1 MPLPYIGI
9 DARLLSALVE
19 RGLLKPEMSE
29 QIKLECAQRNKTEI
43 QVILER
49 KLIAEAA
56 LFKTK
61 AAVYNVP
68 FIDDISAIQPSA
80 ELLTEI
86 NIDALKE
93 QQSFPFEISETRV
106 KVMMSDPF
114 NINAIQFWK
123 IKYIP
128 RQIEV
133 YTATPSA
140 VAEYIGTRFGSMI
153 GGDVQASVSS
163 YQQDSG
169 TKETVISTD
178 DVGDV
183 SQNLQGAPVAKI
195 VNSILV
201 YAAQAGA
208 SDIHIEP
215 QEKSVRVRYRVDGV
229 LTEKLSLPKEL
240 LSPVVA
246 RIKIMSNMKID
257 ETRMPQ
263 DDRLFIT
270 VGERK
275 FDLRV
280 STLPSV
286 QGEKVVMR
294 LLERTTGIPP
304 LEESGLRGSG
314 YKRYMESIRL
324 TNGIVLVTG
333 PTGSGKTRT
342 LASTVSRLNDP
353 KVNIVSIED
362 PVEIRIAGVTQVQV
376 NYDIGLDFATVLRSV
391 LRQDPNIV
399 YLGEIRDEESARLAI
414 RAALTGHLVL
424 STLHTNGAVDSLV
437 RLIDMGIEPFLV
449 ASTVKCVVAQR
460 LVRTICPYCRV
471 AEPAAPEL
479 IGEITHILG
488 GIQNFDIYRYVDSL
502 SKRVAPAPETPEYK
516 FSPPVK
522 PSEMTPEGRKTI
534 YLYHGEG
541 CTKCGGTGYKG
552 RMAIFEVA
560 TVADKMASGIARNA
574 EFDSLEKLAEEEGMI
589 TMVQDGYLK
598 AIEGITT
605 IEEVARVA
613 KSDSE
618 LT

>member
-1 MPLPYIGI
+1 MPLPYTGVDI
-9 DARLLSALVE
+9 RLLATLVE
-19 RGLLKPEMSE
+19 RGLLKPEMAD
-29 QIKLECAQRNKTEI
+29 QIKLECAQQNKSEI
-43 QVILER
+43 QVILEK
-49 KLIAEAA
+49 KLISEHD
-56 LFKTK
+56 LYKTK
-61 AAVYNVP
+61 AAVYNVL
-68 FIDDISAIQPSA
+68 FLDDLSSIQPPA
-80 ELLTEI
+80 EIMAGI
-86 NIDALKE
+86 NTDALKE
-93 QQSFPFEISETRV
+93 QQSFPFEMTETRV
-106 KVMMSDPF
+106 KVVMSDPF

-123 IKYIP
+123 VKYLP

-133 YTATPSA
+133 YTSSPSE
-140 VAEYIGTRFGSMI
+140 VASYIATRFGSMI
-153 GGDVQASVSS
+153 GGDVQAAVTS

-169 TKETVISTD
+169 LKETVISID
-178 DVGDV
+178 DIGDV
-183 SQNLQGAPVAKI
+183 TQNLQGAPVAKI

-201 YAAQAGA
+201 FAAQAGA

-215 QEKSVRVRYRVDGV
+215 QEKSVRIRYRVDGV
-229 LTEKLSLPKEL
+229 LTEKLTLPREL
-240 LSPVVA
+240 LAPVIA

-286 QGEKVVMR
+286 QGEKIVMR

-314 YKRYMESIRL
+314 YKRYLESISL

-353 KVNIVSIED
+353 KINIISIED
-362 PVEIRIAGVTQVQV
+362 PVEIRIQGVTQVQV
-376 NYDIGLDFATVLRSV
+376 NHDIGLDFATVLRSV
-391 LRQDPNIV
+391 LRQDPNVV
-399 YLGEIRDEESARLAI
+399 YLGEIRDEETARLAI

-424 STLHTNGAVDSLV
+424 STLHTNGAVASLV

-460 LVRTICPYCRV
+460 LVRTICPSCRTSTM
-471 AEPAAPEL
+471 ATPEM
-479 IGEITHILG
+479 IAEITHVLG
-488 GIQNFDIYRYVDSL
+488 GIQNFDVIRYAEAL
-502 SKRVAPAPETPEYK
+502 SKRAAPAPETPEYK

-522 PSEMTPEGRKTI
+522 APEMSPEGRKTI

-541 CTKCGGTGYKG
+541 CSKCGGTGYKG
-552 RMAIFEVA
+552 RMAIFEVV
-560 TVADKMASGIARNA
+560 TVTDKVSSGIARNA
-574 EFDSLEKLAEEEGMI
+574 EFGTLEKLAEEEGMV

-598 AIEGITT
+598 AVEGITT
-605 IEEVARVA
+605 IEEVSRVA

>member
-1 MPLPYIGI
+1 MPLPYTGV
-9 DARLLSALVE
+9 DTRLLTALVE
-19 RGLLKPEMSE
+19 RGLLKPEVSE
-29 QIKLECAQRNKTEI
+29 QIKLECAQQNKSEM
-43 QVILER
+43 QVILAK
-49 KLIAEAA
+49 KLVSEKD
-56 LFKTK
+56 LYKTK
-61 AAVYNVP
+61 AAVYNIP
-68 FIDDISAIQPSA
+68 FVEDISTIQPPS
-80 ELLTEI
+80 ELLAGI
-86 NIDALKE
+86 NVDALKE
-93 QQSFPFEISETRV
+93 QQSFPFELTETRV
-106 KVMMSDPF
+106 KVMMADPF

-123 IKYIP
+123 VRYLP
-128 RQIEV
+128 RQVEV
-133 YTATPSA
+133 YTAVPTEIAS
-140 VAEYIGTRFGSMI
+140 YISTRFGSMI
-153 GGDVQASVSS
+153 GGDVQAAVSS
-163 YQQDSG
+163 YQQESG
-169 TKETVISTD
+169 MKETVISTD
-178 DVGDV
+178 DVT
-183 SQNLQGAPVAKI
+183 QNLQGAPVAKI

-215 QEKSVRVRYRVDGV
+215 QDKSVRIRYRVDGV
-229 LTEKLSLPKEL
+229 LTEKLTLPKEL

-257 ETRMPQ
+257 ETRLPQ

-270 VGERK
+270 VGDRK

-294 LLERTTGIPP
+294 LLERTSGIPA

-314 YKRYMESIRL
+314 YKRYIESVSL

-342 LASTVSRLNDP
+342 LASTVARLNDP

-362 PVEIRIAGVTQVQV
+362 PVEIRIPGVTQVQI
-376 NYDIGLDFATVLRSV
+376 NYDIGLDFATVLRSA
-391 LRQDPNIV
+391 LRQDPNVV
-399 YLGEIRDEESARLAI
+399 YLGEIRDEETARLAI

-424 STLHTNGAVDSLV
+424 STLHTNGAVASLV

-460 LVRTICPYCRV
+460 LVRTICPYCRT
-471 AEPAAPEL
+471 ATLATPEL
-479 IGEITHILG
+479 IGEITHVLG
-488 GIQNFDIYRYVDSL
+488 GLQNFDVFRYVETL
-502 SKRVAPAPETPEYK
+502 SKRASPAPETPEFK

-522 PSEMTPEGRKTI
+522 PPEMMPEGRKSI
-534 YLYHGEG
+534 YLYHGAG

-552 RMAIFEVA
+552 RIAIFEVA
-560 TVADKMASGIARNA
+560 TVTDKIASGIARNA

-589 TMVQDGYLK
+589 NMVQDGYLK

>member
-1 MPLPYIGI
+1 MPLPYTGVDI
-9 DARLLSALVE
+9 RLLAALVE
-19 RGLLKPEMSE
+19 RGLLKQEMSE
-29 QIKLECAQRNKTEI
+29 QIKLECAQQNKTEL
-43 QVILER
+43 QLILDK
-49 KLIAEAA
+49 KLVSE
-56 LFKTK
+56 LDLYKTR
-61 AAVYNVP
+61 AAVYNIQ
-68 FIDDISAIQPSA
+68 FIEDLTTIQPPP
-80 ELLTEI
+80 ELLAGI
-86 NIDALKE
+86 NMDALKE
-93 QQSFPFEISETRV
+93 QQSFPFEMTETRV
-106 KVMMSDPF
+106 KVVMADPF

-123 IKYIP
+123 VKYLP
-128 RQIEV
+128 RQVEV
-133 YTATPSA
+133 YTSTPTE
-140 VAEYIGTRFGSMI
+140 VASFIATRFGSMI
-153 GGDVQASVSS
+153 GGDVQAAVSS
-163 YQQDSG
+163 YQQEVG
-169 TKETVISTD
+169 VKETVISTE

-201 YAAQAGA
+201 FAAQSGA

-215 QEKSVRVRYRVDGV
+215 QERSVRVRYRVDGV
-229 LTEKLSLPKEL
+229 LNEKLTLPKEL
-240 LSPVVA
+240 LSPVIA

-257 ETRMPQ
+257 ETRLPQ
-263 DDRLFIT
+263 DDRLFIS

-294 LLERTTGIPP
+294 LLERTSGIPP

-314 YKRYMESIRL
+314 YKRYTESISL
-324 TNGIVLVTG
+324 THGIVLVTG

-342 LASTVSRLNDP
+342 LASTVARLNDP
-353 KVNIVSIED
+353 KVNIISIED
-362 PVEIRIAGVTQVQV
+362 PVEIRIPGVTQVQV
-376 NYDIGLDFATVLRSV
+376 NHDIGLDFATVLRAV
-391 LRQDPNIV
+391 LRQDPNVV
-399 YLGEIRDEESARLAI
+399 YLGEIRDEETARLAI

-424 STLHTNGAVDSLV
+424 STLHTNGAVASLV

-471 AEPAAPEL
+471 AEMAPPEL
-479 IGEITHILG
+479 IAEITHILG
-488 GIQNFDIYRYVDSL
+488 GIQNFDVIRYVESL
-502 SKRVAPAPETPEYK
+502 SKRAPTTPESPEFK

-522 PSEMTPEGRKTI
+522 APEMSPEGRKTI
-534 YLYHGEG
+534 YLYHGQG
-541 CTKCGGTGYKG
+541 CSRCGGTGYKG

-560 TVADKMASGIARNA
+560 TVTDKIASGIARNA
-574 EFDSLEKLAEEEGMI
+574 EFDSLQKLAEEEGMI
-589 TMVQDGYLK
+589 TMMQDGYLK

>member
-1 MPLPYIGI
+1 MPLPYTGV
-9 DARLLSALVE
+9 DTRLLTALVE
-19 RGLLKPEMSE
+19 RGLLKSE
-29 QIKLECAQRNKTEI
+29 VTDQIKLECAQQNKSEI
-43 QVILER
+43 QVILEK
-49 KLIAEAA
+49 KLVSE
-56 LFKTK
+56 LDLYRTK
-61 AAVYNVP
+61 AAVYNVQ
-68 FIDDISAIQPSA
+68 FIEDLSSLQTPP
-80 ELLTEI
+80 ELLAGI

-93 QQSFPFEISETRV
+93 QQSFPFELNETRV
-106 KVMMSDPF
+106 KLVMADPF

-123 IKYIP
+123 VKYLP

-133 YTATPSA
+133 YTSTPSE
-140 VAEYIGTRFGSMI
+140 VAEYINTRFGSMI
-153 GGDVQASVSS
+153 GGDVQAAVSS
-163 YQQDSG
+163 YQQESG

-178 DVGDV
+178 DVDDV

-201 YAAQAGA
+201 YAAQSGA

-215 QEKSVRVRYRVDGV
+215 QEKSVRVRYRIDGV
-229 LTEKLSLPKEL
+229 LNEKLTLPREL
-240 LSPVVA
+240 LSPVIA

-257 ETRMPQ
+257 ETRLPQ

-314 YKRYMESIRL
+314 YKRYIESISL

-342 LASTVSRLNDP
+342 LASTVARLNDP
-353 KVNIVSIED
+353 KVNIISIED
-362 PVEIRIAGVTQVQV
+362 PVEIRISGVTQVQV
-376 NYDIGLDFATVLRSV
+376 NHDIGLDFATVLRSV
-391 LRQDPNIV
+391 LRQDPNVV
-399 YLGEIRDEESARLAI
+399 YLGEIRDEETARLAI

-424 STLHTNGAVDSLV
+424 STLHTNGAVASLV
-437 RLIDMGIEPFLV
+437 RLMDMGIEPFLV

-460 LVRTICPYCRV
+460 LVRTICPFCREAV
-471 AEPAAPEL
+471 PATPEM
-479 IGEITHILG
+479 IAEITHILG
-488 GIQNFDIYRYVDSL
+488 GIQNFDIFRYVETLAKRTSPTPDS
-502 SKRVAPAPETPEYK
+502 PEYK
-516 FSPPVK
+516 FSPPVQ
-522 PSEMTPEGRKTI
+522 PPEMTPEGRKTI
-534 YLYHGEG
+534 YLYKGKG
-541 CTKCGGTGYKG
+541 CSKCGNTGYKG
-552 RMAIFEVA
+552 RMAIFEAA
-560 TVADKMASGIARNA
+560 TVTDKIASGIARNA
-574 EFDSLEKLAEEEGMI
+574 EFDTLEKLAEEEGMV

>member
-1 MPLPYIGI
+1 MPLPYTGVDI
-9 DARLLSALVE
+9 RLLTALVE
-19 RGLLKPEMSE
+19 RGLIKPEISE
-29 QIKLECAQRNKTEI
+29 QIKLECAQQNKSEI
-43 QVILER
+43 QVILNK
-49 KLIAEAA
+49 KLVSEKE

-68 FIDDISAIQPSA
+68 FVDDISAIQPPA
-80 ELLTEI
+80 ELLAGI

-93 QQSFPFEISETRV
+93 QQSFPFELTETRV
-106 KVMMSDPF
+106 KVMMADPF
-114 NINAIQFWK
+114 NLNAIQFWK
-123 IKYIP
+123 VRYLP
-128 RQIEV
+128 RQVEI
-133 YTATPSA
+133 YTAVPSE
-140 VAEYIGTRFGSMI
+140 VASYIGTRFGSMI
-153 GGDVQASVSS
+153 GGDVQAAVSN

-169 TKETVISTD
+169 VKETVISTD
-178 DVGDV
+178 DVT
-183 SQNLQGAPVAKI
+183 QNLQGAPVTKI

-208 SDIHIEP
+208 SDVHIEP
-215 QEKSVRVRYRVDGV
+215 QEKSVRIRYRVDGV
-229 LTEKLSLPKEL
+229 LTEKLALPKEL
-240 LSPVVA
+240 LAPVVA

-257 ETRMPQ
+257 ETRLPQ

-270 VGERK
+270 VGDRK

-286 QGEKVVMR
+286 QGEKVVLR

-314 YKRYMESIRL
+314 YKRYMESVSL

-342 LASTVSRLNDP
+342 LASTVARLNDP
-353 KVNIVSIED
+353 KVNIISIED
-362 PVEIRIAGVTQVQV
+362 PVEIRIQGVTQVQV
-376 NYDIGLDFATVLRSV
+376 NHDIGLDFATVLRSV

-399 YLGEIRDEESARLAI
+399 YLGEIRDEETARLAI

-424 STLHTNGAVDSLV
+424 STLHTNGAVSSLV

-460 LVRTICPYCRV
+460 LVRTICPYCRT
-471 AEPAAPEL
+471 ATPATPE
-479 IGEITHILG
+479 IIAEITHVLG
-488 GIQNFDIYRYVDSL
+488 GIQNFDIFRYVETL
-502 SKRVAPAPETPEYK
+502 SKRVAPAPEAPEFK

-522 PSEMTPEGRKTI
+522 PPEMTSDARKTI
-534 YLYHGEG
+534 YLYHGTG
-541 CTKCGGTGYKG
+541 CTRCGGTGYKG

-560 TVADKMASGIARNA
+560 TVGDKIASGIARNA
-574 EFDSLEKLAEEEGMI
+574 EFDTLEKLAEEEGMV

>member
-1 MPLPYIGI
+1 MPLPYTGV
-9 DARLLSALVE
+9 DMRLLTALVE

-29 QIKLECAQRNKTEI
+29 QIKLECAQQNKSEV
-43 QVILER
+43 QVILSKNLVPER
-49 KLIAEAA
+49 DLY
-56 LFKTK
+56 KTK
-61 AAVYNVP
+61 AAVYNIP
-68 FIDDISAIQPSA
+68 FVDDIATIQPPA
-80 ELLTEI
+80 EILAGI

-93 QQSFPFEISETRV
+93 QQSFPFELTETKA
-106 KVMMSDPF
+106 KVMMADPF
-114 NINAIQFWK
+114 NLNAIQFWK
-123 IKYIP
+123 VRFLP
-128 RQIEV
+128 RQVEV
-133 YTATPSA
+133 YTAAPSE
-140 VAEYIGTRFGSMI
+140 VASYIGTRFGSMI
-153 GGDVQASVSS
+153 GGDVQAAVSS

-169 TKETVISTD
+169 IKETVISTD
-178 DVGDV
+178 DVT
-183 SQNLQGAPVAKI
+183 QNLQGAPVTKI

-208 SDIHIEP
+208 SDVHIEP
-215 QEKSVRVRYRVDGV
+215 QEKSVRIRYRVDGV
-229 LTEKLSLPKEL
+229 LTEKLTLPKEL

-270 VGERK
+270 VGDRK

-286 QGEKVVMR
+286 QGEKVVLR

-314 YKRYMESIRL
+314 YKRYMESVSL

-353 KVNIVSIED
+353 KVNIISIED
-362 PVEIRIAGVTQVQV
+362 PVEIRISGVTQVQV
-376 NYDIGLDFATVLRSV
+376 NHDIGLDFATVLRSV

-399 YLGEIRDEESARLAI
+399 YLGEIRDEETARLAI

-424 STLHTNGAVDSLV
+424 STLHTNGAVASLV

-460 LVRTICPYCRV
+460 LVRTICPYCRT
-471 AEPAAPEL
+471 ATPATPEL
-479 IGEITHILG
+479 IGEITHVLG
-488 GIQNFDIYRYVDSL
+488 GIQNFDVFRYVETL
-502 SKRVAPAPETPEYK
+502 SKRAAPSPDTPEFK

-522 PSEMTPEGRKTI
+522 PPEMTPEGRKTI
-534 YLYHGEG
+534 YLYHGAG
-541 CTKCGGTGYKG
+541 CAKCGNTGYKG

-574 EFDSLEKLAEEEGMI
+574 EFDTLEKLAEDEGMV

>member
-1 MPLPYIGI
+1 MPLPYTGV
-9 DARLLSALVE
+9 DMRLLSALVE
-19 RGLLKPEMSE
+19 RGLIKSEVSE
-29 QIKLECAQRNKTEI
+29 QIKLECAQQNKSEI
-43 QVILER
+43 QLILEK
-49 KLIAEAA
+49 KLVSERD

-61 AAVYNVP
+61 AAVYNVQ
-68 FIDDISAIQPSA
+68 FIDDVSAIQPPA
-80 ELLTEI
+80 ELMVGI
-86 NIDALKE
+86 NIDALRE
-93 QQSFPFEISETRV
+93 QQSFPFEMTDTRV
-106 KVMMSDPF
+106 KILMSDPF

-123 IKYIP
+123 VKYLP

-133 YTATPSA
+133 YTATPSE
-140 VAEYIGTRFGSMI
+140 VASYIGTRFGSMI
-153 GGDVQASVSS
+153 GGDVQAAVSS
-163 YQQDSG
+163 YQQEAG
-169 TKETVISTD
+169 IKETVISTD

-195 VNSILV
+195 VNSVLV
-201 YAAQAGA
+201 FAAQAGA

-215 QEKSVRVRYRVDGV
+215 QEKSVRIRYRVDGV
-229 LTEKLSLPKEL
+229 LTEKLTLPREL
-240 LSPVVA
+240 LSPVIA

-257 ETRMPQ
+257 ETRLPQ
-263 DDRLFIT
+263 DDRLFIA
-270 VGERK
+270 VGDRK

-294 LLERTTGIPP
+294 LLERTSGIPP

-314 YKRYMESIRL
+314 YKRYMESISL

-353 KVNIVSIED
+353 KVNIISIED
-362 PVEIRIAGVTQVQV
+362 PVEIRIPGVTQVQV
-376 NYDIGLDFATVLRSV
+376 NHDIGLDFATVLRAV

-399 YLGEIRDEESARLAI
+399 YLGEVRDEETARLAI

-424 STLHTNGAVDSLV
+424 STLHTNGAVASLV

-460 LVRTICPYCRV
+460 LVRTICPHCRV
-471 AEPAAPEL
+471 AEMASPEM
-479 IGEITHILG
+479 IAEINHILG
-488 GIQNFDIYRYVDSL
+488 GIQNFDVVRYVESIA
-502 SKRVAPAPETPEYK
+502 KRAAVTPDDPAYK

-522 PSEMTPEGRKTI
+522 TPEMSPEGRKTI
-534 YLYHGEG
+534 YLYKGEG
-541 CTKCGGTGYKG
+541 CSKCGGTGYKG

-560 TVADKMASGIARNA
+560 TVTDKVASGIARNT

-618 LT
+618 IT

>member
-1 MPLPYIGI
+1 MPLPYTGV
-9 DARLLSALVE
+9 DMRLLAALVE
-19 RGLLKPEMSE
+19 RGLIKPEISD
-29 QIKLECAQRNKTEI
+29 QIKLECAQQNKSELQI
-43 QVILER
+43 ILEK
-49 KLIAEAA
+49 KLVTE
-56 LFKTK
+56 LDLYKTK
-61 AAVYNVP
+61 AAVYNVQ
-68 FIDDISAIQPSA
+68 FIEDLSVIQTPA
-80 ELLTEI
+80 ELLAGI

-93 QQSFPFEISETRV
+93 QQSFPFEMDETRV
-106 KVMMSDPF
+106 KIVMADPF

-123 IKYIP
+123 IKYLP

-133 YTATPSA
+133 YTSTPSA
-140 VAEYIGTRFGSMI
+140 VFEYINTRFGSMI
-153 GGDVQASVSS
+153 GGDVQAAVSK
-163 YQQDSG
+163 YQQESG

-178 DVGDV
+178 DVDDV

-201 YAAQAGA
+201 YAAQSGA

-215 QEKSVRVRYRVDGV
+215 QERSVRIRYRIDGV
-229 LTEKLSLPKEL
+229 LTEKLTLPREL
-240 LSPVVA
+240 LSPVIA

-257 ETRMPQ
+257 ETRLPQ

-314 YKRYMESIRL
+314 YKRYIESVSL

-342 LASTVSRLNDP
+342 LASTVARLNDP
-353 KVNIVSIED
+353 KVNIISIED
-362 PVEIRIAGVTQVQV
+362 PVEIRISGVTQVQV
-376 NYDIGLDFATVLRSV
+376 NHDIGLDFATVLRSV

-399 YLGEIRDEESARLAI
+399 YLGEIRDEETARLAI

-424 STLHTNGAVDSLV
+424 STLHTNGAVSSLI

-449 ASTVKCVVAQR
+449 ASTVKCVVGQR
-460 LVRTICPYCRV
+460 LVRTICPHCRE
-471 AEPAAPEL
+471 AILATPEM
-479 IGEITHILG
+479 IAEITHILG
-488 GIQNFDIYRYVDSL
+488 GIQNFDVFRYVEAL
-502 SKRVAPAPETPEYK
+502 SKRTAPAEDSPEYK

-522 PSEMTPEGRKTI
+522 PPEMGPEGRKTI
-534 YLYHGEG
+534 YLYKGAG
-541 CTKCGGTGYKG
+541 CTKCGNTGYKG

-560 TVADKMASGIARNA
+560 TVTDKMASGIARNA
-574 EFDSLEKLAEEEGMI
+574 EVDTLEKMAEEEGMI
-589 TMVQDGYLK
+589 TMVQDGFLK

-618 LT
+618 LM